1 MKTNYGELG
10 RESIDLLKDTS
21 KRAAEVQMQIL
32 DRLMHRN
39 CETVYGKK
47 YGFGAIKA
55 VGEFQKKVP
64 LCVYGDYE
72 DYILRMVAGEEKVLT
87 EEPAVYYCI
96 SSGTTGDTK
105 YLPLTETDLKIQ
117 YTYAYGLLF
126 GMVKEY
132 YRDLP
137 EEEVFGKIFQIGEFA
152 KTYMENG
159 TMNGIRSG
167 CVYQWLDR
175 DGKFDSGD
183 YCVPKEV
190 LFPDTLEDLLY
201 VKVRFAL
208 AEEELRAIHGVF
220 INRAAGVMDY
230 IWRNWEMLLRD
241 MEHGS
246 VDECVGLSPRWR
258 EYVER
263 KLPRNPLRAAQLRL
277 LSHETLREN
286 MIKKIWPKVRYVLAI
301 GGKSFAHYTKKMK
314 EYAGDIPIHP
324 YAYAASEGIFGIA
337 EKMDQPDRYILFPE
351 AGFFE
356 FLPLNEGQVEENRPL
371 FMWEISTGERYELVF
386 TNHSGLYRY
395 CMGDVIEVIG
405 WYGQAPIVQFC
416 YRKNQVINIAGEKSN
431 QEQLAEAIKRFAF
444 CMRCEVMGYCVQEDM
459 SDLLPRYQFY
469 LECTDINS
477 SGAED
482 ILDDCLCR
490 VNYEYQGCRK
500 MNEIGKVRISYLR
513 AGSFERYEEHL
524 AKSGKQMGQ
533 HKQACILDTAEK
545 KQFFAAQE
553 NSYRKIREIPKDHVS

>member
-1 MKTNYGELG
+1 MKTNYGKLG
-10 RESIDLLKDTS
+10 QESMDLLKNTS
-21 KRAAEVQMQIL
+21 KRSAEVQTQL
-32 DRLMHRN
+32 LAELMHRN
-39 CETVYGKK
+39 RETVYGKK
-47 YGFGAIKA
+47 YGFETIETAR
-55 VGEFQKKVP
+55 EFQKKVP

-72 DYILRMVAGEEKVLT
+72 DYILRMIAGEQKVLI

-96 SSGTTGDTK
+96 SSGTTGDAK

-117 YTYAYGLLF
+117 YTYAYGVLF

-132 YRDLP
+132 YWDLP
-137 EEEVFGKIFQIGEFA
+137 ENEVFGKIFQIGEFA

-167 CVYQWLDR
+167 CIYQWLDR
-175 DGKFDSGD
+175 DGQFDAED

-190 LFPDTLEDLLY
+190 LFPDTLEDLCY

-208 AEEELRAIHGVF
+208 AERDLRAIHGVF
-220 INRAAGVMDY
+220 VNRIAGVLDY
-230 IWRNWEMLLRD
+230 IWRNWEMLLKD
-241 MEHGS
+241 MEHGK
-246 VDECVGLSPRWR
+246 VDECVSLSSRWR

-263 KLPRNPLRAAQLRL
+263 KLPPNPLRAAQLRL
-277 LSHETLREN
+277 LSHETLRESI
-286 MIKKIWPKVRYVLAI
+286 IKKIWPKVRYVLAI
-301 GGKSFAHYTKKMK
+301 GGKSFAYYTEKMQ

-337 EKMDQPDRYILFPE
+337 EKMDQTDRYILFPE

-356 FLPLNEGQVEENRPL
+356 FLPLNKEQMEEKRPL
-371 FMWEISTGERYELVF
+371 FMWEINIGERYELVF

-395 CMGDVIEVIG
+395 CMQDVIEVVD

-431 QEQLAEAIKRFAF
+431 QEQLAEAVRKFAF
-444 CMRCEVMGYCVQEDM
+444 RTRCEIMGYCVQEDM
-459 SDLLPRYQFY
+459 SDVLPRYQFY
-469 LECTDINS
+469 LECTDIDI
-477 SGAED
+477 SGTED
-482 ILDDCLCR
+482 VLDDCLCR

-513 AGSFERYEEHL
+513 AGSFRHYEEQL
-524 AKSGKQMGQ
+524 AKNGKMMGQ
-533 HKQACILDTAEK
+533 NKQVCILDTEEK
-545 KQFFAAQE
+545 KQFFAARE
-553 NSYRKIREIPKDHVS
+553 NYSLQF

>member
-1 MKTNYGELG
+1 MKTNYGKLG
-10 RESIDLLKDTS
+10 QESIDLLKDTS

-32 DRLMHRN
+32 DELMHRN
-39 CETVYGKK
+39 HETVYGKK
-47 YGFGAIKA
+47 YGFGAIKT

-72 DYILRMVAGEEKVLT
+72 DYILRMIAGEEKVLT

-96 SSGTTGDTK
+96 SSGTTGDAK

-126 GMVKEY
+126 GMVKDY

-137 EEEVFGKIFQIGEFA
+137 ENEVFGKIFQIGEFA

-175 DGKFDSGD
+175 DGQFDAED

-190 LFPDTLEDLLY
+190 LFPDTLEDLRY

-208 AEEELRAIHGVF
+208 AEQDLCAIHGVF
-220 INRAAGVMDY
+220 VNRVAGVLDY
-230 IWRNWEMLLRD
+230 IWRNWEMLLKD
-241 MEHGS
+241 MELGR
-246 VDECVGLSPRWR
+246 VDECVDLSPRWR

-263 KLPRNPLRAAQLRL
+263 KLPPNPLRAAQLRL
-277 LSHETLREN
+277 LSHDTLHKGI
-286 MIKKIWPKVRYVLAI
+286 IKKIWPKVRYVLAI
-301 GGKSFAHYTKKMK
+301 GGKSFAYYTEKMQ
-314 EYAGDIPIHP
+314 EYAKDIPIHH
-324 YAYAASEGIFGIA
+324 YAYAASEGIFGVA
-337 EKMDQPDRYILFPE
+337 EKMDQANRYILFPE

-356 FLPLNEGQVEENRPL
+356 FLPLNEEQKEEKRPL
-371 FMWEISTGERYELVF
+371 FMWEIGVGERYELVF

-395 CMGDVIEVIG
+395 CMGDVIEVVD
-405 WYGQAPIVQFC
+405 WYGQAPVIQFC
-416 YRKNQVINIAGEKSN
+416 YRKNQVVNIAGEKSN
-431 QEQLAEAIKRFAF
+431 QEQLTEAVRQFASR
-444 CMRCEVMGYCVQEDM
+444 MRCEVIGYCVQEDM
-459 SDLLPRYQFY
+459 SDVSPRYQFY
-469 LECTDINS
+469 LECADHNI

-482 ILDDCLCR
+482 ILDECLCR

-513 AGSFERYEEHL
+513 AGSFVHYEKFL
-524 AKSGKQMGQ
+524 AKKGKRMGQ
-533 HKQACILDTAEK
+533 NKGVCILDTAEK
-545 KQFFAAQE
+545 KQFFAAWE
-553 NSYRKIREIPKDHVS
+553 NEIAVGERKK